1 VIGRVQ
7 GVYFRATTK
16 EVAVKLG
23 LVGFVMNKED
33 GSVFIHVEGEK
44 GPVNQFLE
52 WCRNGPENAVVDEL
66 VERECENTGF
76 GSFEIKY

>member
-1 VIGRVQ
+1 VVGRVQ

-23 LVGFVMNKED
+23 LFGFVMNKED

-44 GPVNQFLE
+44 GPVDQFLE
-52 WCRNGPENAVVDEL
+52 WCHKGPENAVVDQL
-66 VERECENTGF
+66 VEQECENMGF
-76 GSFEIKY
+76 NSFEIKY